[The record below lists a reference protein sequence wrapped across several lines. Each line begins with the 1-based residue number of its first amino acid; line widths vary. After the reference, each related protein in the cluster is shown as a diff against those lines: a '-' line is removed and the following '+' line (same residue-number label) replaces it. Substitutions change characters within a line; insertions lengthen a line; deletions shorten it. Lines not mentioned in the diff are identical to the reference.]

1 MNKKNYYLSILI
13 GLLLSSNSWASD
25 LTLSLGNLC
34 EYVGQI
40 QTDDSGKTNFCSF
53 NPYLA
58 TSLDYQLAS
67 KFFLSPQIGLS
78 APKSGPDENI
88 KRMTFIILMNSKY
101 KTTYINLIGGL
112 GLFLTRISGP
122 GGEAELNNGTSTDSF
137 PLPKEAVY
145 TRNFI
150 VNLGVDVDIANNWSA
165 ELRTYVFNLTAS
177 EDRAYSLGVHATYHF
192 GAVL

>member
-13 GLLLSSNSWASD
+13 SFLLSFNICASD
-25 LTLSLGNLC
+25 LTLSVGNLC
-34 EYVGQI
+34 EYVGEI
-40 QTDDSGKTNFCSF
+40 QTDDSGETNFCSF

-58 TSLDYQLAS
+58 TSLDFEVVPKL
-67 KFFLSPQIGLS
+67 FLSPQIGLS

-88 KRMTFIILMNSKY
+88 KRMNFIALLNAKY
-101 KTTYINLIGGL
+101 KTNYVNMIGGM
-112 GLFLTRISGP
+112 GFFLTRIAGP

-137 PLPKEAVY
+137 PLPEEAVY

-150 VNLGVDVDIANNWSA
+150 VNLGLDVEFAPNWSG
-165 ELRTYVFNLTAS
+165 EVRTYIFNLTTS
-177 EDRAYSLGVHATYHF
+177 EDRAFSLGAHVTYHF